1 MTDKKL
7 HAKRLLLFLL
17 LVFGIAW
24 IPALILN
31 HVFGYH
37 AWFETNKMPLFA
49 LPVLYAPA
57 LANLL
62 TRKLTH
68 EGWENS
74 MLHLRLR
81 GNLKYYLT
89 AVFIVSVI
97 SIPSGV
103 MTTLICGNGDWSDLG
118 AGYSWQQAVS
128 AIIMTFATAPL
139 LAFITFGEEFGWRGY
154 MNQHMEPLLGTAGT
168 VIVGGIIWG
177 LWHAVLTVQGHN
189 FGTDYPGFP
198 YLGIL
203 AMCVE
208 CMFLGMLLMWLTK
221 KTGSIYPACIVHA
234 MQNFGGSIVG
244 QLLVSGVSPDF
255 HPSIPQSLL
264 CNIPSFAVCIVFL
277 VLMLRNQKKP
287 ETVK

>member
-1 MTDKKL
+1 
-7 HAKRLLLFLL
+7 
-17 LVFGIAW
+17 
-24 IPALILN
+24 
-31 HVFGYH
+31 
-37 AWFETNKMPLFA
+37 
-49 LPVLYAPA
+49 
-57 LANLL
+57 
-62 TRKLTH
+62 
-68 EGWENS
+68 
-74 MLHLRLR
+74 
-81 GNLKYYLT
+81 
-89 AVFIVSVI
+89 
-97 SIPSGV
+97 